1 MNDTLITNSFLN
13 EINNELCPK
22 NQSFKIHVRAQQRTT
37 RKYITI
43 VEGVP
48 TDCSLKKILKVMKK
62 KFVCNG
68 TILKNDA
75 KEQIINLSGDQRHK
89 VKEFLV
95 KYNIASD
102 NDIIL
107 HGF

>member
-22 NQSFKIHVRAQQRTT
+22 NQSCKIHVRAQQRTT

-48 TDCSLKKILKVMKK
+48 TDRSLKKILKVMKK

-68 TILKNDA
+68 TILKMTLRNKLLIYQVIDA
-75 KEQIINLSGDQRHK
+75 IK
-89 VKEFLV
+89 
-95 KYNIASD
+95 
-102 NDIIL
+102 
-107 HGF
+107 